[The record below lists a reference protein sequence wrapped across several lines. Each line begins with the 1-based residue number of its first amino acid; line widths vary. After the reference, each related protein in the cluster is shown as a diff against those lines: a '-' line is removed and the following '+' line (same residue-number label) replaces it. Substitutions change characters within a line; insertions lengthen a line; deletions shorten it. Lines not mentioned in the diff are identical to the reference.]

1 MGYTLYMPSISQ
13 VFVPW
18 QVKDAELRLRHKLFP
33 PNAWMKLT
41 DFNVLASCPKDELHR
56 WFLGL
61 YGEHIIPAMVSEVPR
76 HFRHGSPLHPG
87 VANWV
92 CGIPLFEP

>member
-1 MGYTLYMPSISQ
+1 MTYS
-13 VFVPW
+13 W

-41 DFNVLASCPKDELHR
+41 DFNVLTSCPKDELHQ

-61 YGEHIIPAMVSEVPR
+61 YGEHIIPAIIHRYTQVLQRPDLISGRGPPR
-76 HFRHGSPLHPG
+76 TCSTYSMLSGRKCNLNYS
-87 VANWV
+87 A
-92 CGIPLFEP
+92 